1 MFQNLNE
8 DTIDLNS
15 KNDLRNEE
23 KNKFNI
29 LGNVFSK
36 ENLVIYIVS
45 FMLSFIS
52 LGGDFSIF
60 SISLLG
66 ACLAFSI
73 PALGIVVISLLGN
86 LIKFGTGGA
95 VEYLLTALVMIATLF
110 IIKPR
115 YNEQERNEK
124 IKIGKNV
131 FIATFLI
138 GILKILMSTF
148 TLYDILSTITL
159 STIALV
165 FYKIFVNSLPVVQE
179 FYTKRAFSIEEVIG
193 ASLLFAIA
201 VAAFGD
207 SSIYG
212 FNIRNVFSILIVMIL
227 GWKNGILVG
236 TTSGVTIGVTLGV
249 ISNNEPIMIAA
260 YAISG
265 MIAGVLNRFGKIGV
279 VIGFA
284 LGNVVLAYVSNG
296 YTVELIHFKEIL
308 LASVGLLLVPKNL
321 QIDLEEFIGNSK
333 FLPMAGERAL
343 NKSKEVAESLNNVS
357 KAINQMAT
365 TYEEEPATK
374 DEVNKEKEENKKIF
388 VSELLNNLEP
398 YKDNMLYDDI
408 ADVNGKII
416 DKIFNLLLDK
426 QEITRQDL
434 LKIFADCNSY
444 IIGFDD
450 KDISKRLEEN
460 IMQIVRT
467 INVSYKVSKSGFI
480 WKKKIAQNKKNVE
493 KQLKGVSKAIESM
506 AKGLKEDIE
515 NEEKYV
521 KEKQQIIELLEQRN
535 IELQDLSIK
544 KENRFVVEIY
554 RKENLET
561 TKIKTIE
568 KILTKILGEKVVLND
583 QKDTGEKLTFISDD
597 KYVMAMGTAN
607 MTKTKSK
614 FSGDSTLTV
623 RLNDGKYLIA
633 ISDGMGSGKE
643 AKENSSKVLKL
654 LENLLVSGF
663 DKNISLDL
671 INNAL
676 INQNKE
682 SFVTLDIAIIDL
694 YLGNVE
700 FIKSAACPTYIKHGK
715 KVQMIKSNSLPTG
728 IIEGSKIQTY
738 DKDIEQGEIIVLC
751 SDGILDSNVEY
762 KNKELWI
769 KYLLEDIETTNTQ
782 KIANLILEESI
793 DNNYGV
799 AKDDMSVLVCKFRKK
814 EI

>member
-23 KNKFNI
+23 RNKFNI

-333 FLPMAGERAL
+333 FLPKAGERAL
-343 NKSKEVAESLNNVS
+343 NKRQEVAESLNNVS

-493 KQLKGVSKAIESM
+493 KQLKGVSKAIENM

>member
-265 MIAGVLNRFGKIGV
+265 MIAGILNRFGKIGV

-416 DKIFNLLLDK
+416 DKIFDLLLDK

-607 MTKTKSK
+607 MTKAKSK